1 MKLIDL
7 HCDTLLL
14 TMSPDREE
22 QESYLKKNNAMVDID
37 KLLRGKSL
45 AQFFAIFIP
54 SKNLDRFDF
63 ADHTP
68 FEFAQQLHKN
78 YLHELEINKEFIKH
92 ANNYQDL
99 LANEKNNLIS
109 TFLTI
114 EEGGIIDNRMNR
126 LDELYSMG
134 IRLITLTWNYE
145 NCIGYP
151 NSNDD
156 IIMQKGLKPFGID
169 VVKKMNDLG
178 IIIDVSH
185 LSDGGFWD
193 VVKYSKQPFIASHSN
208 SRSLTR
214 HTRNLTDKMMVA
226 MAASGG
232 LIGINFGPD
241 FIYDKNTSKNDES
254 KVADLVK
261 HIKHIKSIAGI
272 DTISLGSDF
281 DGIKGKLEIQNIGQ
295 ISKLYTA
302 LENEGFNKSEL
313 EKIGYKNAMR
323 IIKNVL

>member
-7 HCDTLLL
+7 HCDSLLL
-14 TMSPDREE
+14 TMLPDREV
-22 QESYLKKNNAMVDID
+22 QESYLRKNDAMVDID
-37 KLLRGKSL
+37 KLLKGNSL

-54 SKNLDRFDF
+54 SKNLDQFDF
-63 ADHTP
+63 ADHSP

-78 YLHELEINKEFIKH
+78 YLHELEVNREYFKH

-114 EEGGIIDNRMNR
+114 EEGGIIDDDMNR
-126 LDELYSMG
+126 LDELYAMG
-134 IRLITLTWNYE
+134 VRLITLTWNYE

-151 NSNDD
+151 NSKNES
-156 IIMQKGLKPFGID
+156 IMQKGLKDFGID
-169 VVKKMNDLG
+169 VVKRMNELG

-193 VVKYSKQPFIASHSN
+193 VVKYSTQPFIASHSN
-208 SRSLTR
+208 SRSLTE
-214 HTRNLTDKMMVA
+214 HTRNLTDEMMVA
-226 MAASGG
+226 IAESGG

-241 FIYDKNTSKNDES
+241 FIYDKNTSKSDES
-254 KVADLVK
+254 KVADIVK
-261 HIKHIKSIAGI
+261 HIKHIRTVAGI
-272 DTISLGSDF
+272 DSISLGSDF
-281 DGIKGKLEIQNIGQ
+281 DGIRGKLEIQNIGQ

-302 LENEGFNKSEL
+302 LEKEGFSKSEL
-313 EKIGYKNAMR
+313 EKIWYKNALR
-323 IIKNVL
+323 IIENVL